1 MANDDEISARGG
13 MLPVNFPYGNFR
25 RNLYRLSTST
35 TADVFIGQPMGISA
49 GSSAVC
55 IPAAASAA
63 GTSKI
68 LGSVVGFVDIN
79 KAGLP
84 ENLTSLTQNGF
95 LDRNTDAFC
104 IISDDPEQLYM
115 IQEDTGGG
123 VLYEGNIGQTGVF
136 VTRTSSGNTLT
147 GYSTAEF
154 DRSTIVATGSG
165 SLQLVGLVDKMNSD
179 GTPNTFGNYGKLLV
193 RIAHPALGVLGDIN
207 PGVP

>member
-1 MANDDEISARGG
+1 MANDDEIAARGG
-13 MLPVNFPYGNFR
+13 LLPVNFPYGNFR

-49 GSSAVC
+49 GSSAVV
-55 IPAAASAA
+55 IPAPSSAA

-68 LGSVVGFVDIN
+68 LGSVVGFVDTN

-84 ENLTSLTQNGF
+84 TGMTDLTQGGY
-95 LDRNTDAFC
+95 LPRNTDAFC

-136 VTRTSSGNTLT
+136 VTRTTSGSTVT

-154 DRSTIVATGSG
+154 DRSSIVATGSG

-179 GTPNTFGNYGKLLV
+179 GTANTFGNYGKLLV
-193 RIAHPALGVLGDIN
+193 RIAHPALGVLSDVN